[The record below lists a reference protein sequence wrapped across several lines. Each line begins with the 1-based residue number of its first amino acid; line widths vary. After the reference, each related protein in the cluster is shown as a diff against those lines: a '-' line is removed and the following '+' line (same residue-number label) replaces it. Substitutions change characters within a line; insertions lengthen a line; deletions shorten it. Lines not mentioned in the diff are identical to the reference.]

1 MEQSLNNKTHFK
13 ERFISFL
20 KKNRIK
26 FFILFAV
33 IFIFFVIFFIYKEFQ
48 KRENTAISEK
58 YIKANFLIA
67 NGKNEEA
74 INLYEEIIL
83 SKNKFYSAL
92 SLNAILEKNLI
103 NDQNT
108 IINYFEILE
117 KLKFTEDNLDL
128 ITLKKALFLLKNSDK
143 DKSHSLLKKL
153 IDKNSN
159 FKSIAEEIINR

>member
-1 MEQSLNNKTHFK
+1 M
-13 ERFISFL
+13 
-20 KKNRIK
+20 
-26 FFILFAV
+26 
-33 IFIFFVIFFIYKEFQ
+33 
-48 KRENTAISEK
+48 
-58 YIKANFLIA
+58 
-67 NGKNEEA
+67 
-74 INLYEEIIL
+74 

-108 IINYFEILE
+108 IIDYFEILE
-117 KLKFTEDNLDL
+117 KLKFSEDNLDL

-159 FKSIAEEIINR
+159 FKLIAEEIINR

>member
-1 MEQSLNNKTHFK
+1 MEQSLNNKTQLK

-20 KKNRIK
+20 KKNKIK
-26 FFILFAV
+26 VIILSTA
-33 IFIFFVIFFIYKEFQ
+33 IFIFFVIFFILKEFQ
-48 KRENTAISEK
+48 KRDNTAISEK
-58 YIKANFLIA
+58 YIRANFLIV

-74 INLYEEIIL
+74 ISLYEEIIL

-108 IINYFEILE
+108 IIDYFEILE

-128 ITLKKALFLLKNSDK
+128 IALKKASF
-143 DKSHSLLKKL
+143 
-153 IDKNSN
+153 
-159 FKSIAEEIINR
+159 F

>member
-1 MEQSLNNKTHFK
+1 MEQSLNNKTQLK

-20 KKNRIK
+20 KKNKIK
-26 FFILFAV
+26 VIILSAA
-33 IFIFFVIFFIYKEFQ
+33 IFIFFVIFFILKEFQ
-48 KRENTAISEK
+48 KRDR
-58 YIKANFLIA
+58 ANFLIA

-74 INLYEEIIL
+74 ISLYEEIIL

-108 IINYFEILE
+108 IIDYFEILE
-117 KLKFTEDNLDL
+117 KLKFSEDNLDL

-159 FKSIAEEIINR
+159 FKLIAEEIINR